1 MATSRLQNGIEFQQI
16 LMTLAPEV
24 ARAEPSPSSDL
35 EFHLAALERERR
47 EFHLELLEAA
57 HVQRRLSGPRQLTRG
72 VFDIAGE
79 VFPARYLA
87 GDFVSVMDVGKR
99 TWVFLGDIAGKG
111 VAAAMWF
118 THLVSLIRCN
128 AAACDDTAAVMRAV
142 NRELCALRPTP
153 PITSMVLLRLDWHS
167 DRLEYCNAGHP
178 PALLLRRNSA
188 LERLETGGPVLGVI
202 ADAAFESARTLL
214 HPGDVLL
221 GCSDGVLECR
231 NRNDEEFGDQRF
243 VDLAR
248 QHAGE
253 PAHAALFSLLG
264 GLQDFAVD
272 MPRQDDVSLLVIRHT
287 WLSPPFRA
295 YPERS
300 EGSGLASCWF

>member
-1 MATSRLQNGIEFQQI
+1 MATSRMQSGMEFQQI
-16 LMTLAPEV
+16 LATLAPEV
-24 ARAEPSPSSDL
+24 ARAEHQPSSDL
-35 EFHLAALERERR
+35 EFHVAGLERERR

-57 HVQRRLSGPRQLTRG
+57 HVQRRLSGPRQMTRG

-87 GDFVSVMDVGKR
+87 GDFVSAMDVGER
-99 TWVFLGDIAGKG
+99 TWIFLGDIAGKG

-128 AAACDDTAAVMRAV
+128 AASSDSTAAVMTAV

-153 PITSMVLLRLDWHS
+153 PITSMVLLRLDWQS
-167 DRLEYCNAGHP
+167 DQVEYCNAGHP
-178 PALLLRRNSA
+178 PVLLLRRGSGV
-188 LERLETGGPVLGVI
+188 ERLETGGPVLGVV
-202 ADAAFESARTLL
+202 AEASFESARL
-214 HPGDVLL
+214 HVRPGDVLL

-231 NRNDEEFGDQRF
+231 NRKDEEFGNDRF
-243 VDLAR
+243 VALAR
-248 QHAGE
+248 QHADE

-287 WLSPPFRA
+287 GPRA
-295 YPERS
+295 RN
-300 EGSGLASCWF
+300 

>member
-1 MATSRLQNGIEFQQI
+1 MATSHHHAGLEFEQI

-24 ARAEPSPSSDL
+24 ARAERPASSDL
-35 EFHLAALERERR
+35 ELSLAVLERERR

-57 HVQRRLSGPRQLTRG
+57 HVQRRLSGPRQVSRG

-87 GDFVSVMDVGKR
+87 GDFVSVMDVGER
-99 TWVFLGDIAGKG
+99 TWIFLGDIAGKG

-118 THLVSLIRCN
+118 THLVSLIRCH
-128 AAACDDTAAVMRAV
+128 AAAHDATAAVMTAV
-142 NRELCALRPTP
+142 NRELCALRPSP

-167 DRLEYCNAGHP
+167 DELEYCNAGHP
-178 PALLLRRNSA
+178 PALLLRRDSA

-202 ADAAFESARTLL
+202 AGAAFESARIAIR
-214 HPGDVLL
+214 PGDMLL

-231 NRNDEEFGDQRF
+231 NRSDEEFGDDRF
-243 VDLAR
+243 RAKAR
-248 QHAGE
+248 EHAGE
-253 PAHAALFSLLG
+253 PAHAVLFSILG
-264 GLQDFAVD
+264 GLQDFAVG

-287 WLSPPFRA
+287 GAALH
-295 YPERS
+295 
-300 EGSGLASCWF
+300 G

>member
-1 MATSRLQNGIEFQQI
+1 MATSRLQTGIEFQQI
-16 LMTLAPEV
+16 LATLAPEI
-24 ARAEPSPSSDL
+24 ARTEHQPSSDL
-35 EFHLAALERERR
+35 ELHVAVLERERR

-57 HVQRRLSGPRQLTRG
+57 HVQRRLSGPRQMTRG
-72 VFDIAGE
+72 VFDMAGE

-87 GDFVSVMDVGKR
+87 GDFVSAMDVGER
-99 TWVFLGDIAGKG
+99 TWIFLGDIAGKG

-128 AAACDDTAAVMRAV
+128 AASSDNTAAVMTAV

-167 DRLEYCNAGHP
+167 DQLEYCNAGHP
-178 PALLLRRNSA
+178 PALLLRRGSKVD
-188 LERLETGGPVLGVI
+188 RLETGGPVLGVI
-202 ADAAFESARTLL
+202 AGASFESARVTVL
-214 HPGDVLL
+214 PGDVLL

-231 NRNDEEFGDQRF
+231 NRNDEEFGNDRF
-243 VDLAR
+243 IALAR
-248 QHAGE
+248 QHADE

-272 MPRQDDVSLLVIRHT
+272 MPRQDDVSLLVIRH
-287 WLSPPFRA
+287 A
-295 YPERS
+295 GQRS
-300 EGSGLASCWF
+300 RN